1 LVDVEFIGKEA
12 QIEEEFSIAGINV
25 AVGRIDR
32 ERFTVIVGEESEE
45 SKSIKELE
53 VCILG
58 RKFPKY
64 D

>member
-12 QIEEEFSIAGINV
+12 QIEEAFSIAGINV

>member
-1 LVDVEFIGKEA
+1 LVDVEWIGKEA
-12 QIEEEFSIAGINV
+12 QIEEAFSIAGINV

-64 D
+64 E

>member
-1 LVDVEFIGKEA
+1 MVDVEWIGKEA
-12 QIEEEFSIAGINV
+12 KIEKAFSIAGINV

-45 SKSIKELE
+45 SKSIEELE

-58 RKFPKY
+58 RNFPKY

>member
-1 LVDVEFIGKEA
+1 LVDVEWIGKEA
-12 QIEEEFSIAGINV
+12 QIEEAFSIAGINV
-25 AVGRIDR
+25 TVGRIDR

-45 SKSIKELE
+45 SKSIEELE

>member
-1 LVDVEFIGKEA
+1 MEWIGKEA
-12 QIEEEFSIAGINV
+12 QIEEAFSIAGINV